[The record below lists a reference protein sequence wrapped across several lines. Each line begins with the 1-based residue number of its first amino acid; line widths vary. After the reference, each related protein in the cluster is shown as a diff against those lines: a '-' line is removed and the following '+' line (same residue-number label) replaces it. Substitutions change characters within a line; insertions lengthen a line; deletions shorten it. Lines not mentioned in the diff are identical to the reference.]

1 MTVKSKFSEE
11 FRRVLE
17 ESGLSMTKLST
28 MSGLSVGQLR
38 NLREGICEPTSQT
51 IFKLSEALHCSY
63 DALFKASTIQK

>member
-17 ESGLSMTKLST
+17 ESRLSIVKLSAL
-28 MSGLSVGQLR
+28 SGISVGQLR